1 MRGIKP
7 KICPKCGSGE
17 IVPIVYGYPLE
28 SLMEEAKQGKVDEA
42 LGQFQEALRI
52 RPGLAPTLRNLEL
65 LRKKSGRPQEHR

>member
-28 SLMEEAKQGKVDEA
+28 SLMEEAKQGKVE
-42 LGQFQEALRI
+42 LGGCCVSDNDPDFKCKSCGSEF
-52 RPGLAPTLRNLEL
+52 
-65 LRKKSGRPQEHR
+65 RK